1 MKKITVFAYVLL
13 LSAPVA
19 FSQAATEEF
28 RDGAYDKQLII
39 EREVLPYDHIRE
51 ADVFWEKRVWRT
63 LDFREKM
70 NLPFTWPVNPFMDR
84 LYELVIS
91 GEVVAF
97 NTLSDDF
104 NIENAYTVEEVQNK
118 FNRID
123 TVTYFNEETYEEEI
137 KYLKTEFNYEEVKK
151 LKIKEDWIFDEETST
166 LIVRIIG
173 IAPVKER
180 IDPTT
185 GESIGEEAMFWI
197 YYPELRKH
205 LVRIEV
211 FNTENSARYFTF
223 DDIFENRF
231 FSSYVIKE
239 DNVYDRFIESYT
251 AGIDQ
256 VLESD
261 RIKNEIFEF
270 EHNLWEF

>member
-1 MKKITVFAYVLL
+1 MKKISSLVIGITFFVSL
-13 LSAPVA
+13 A

-28 RDGAYDKQLII
+28 RDGAYDRQLII

-91 GEVVAF
+91 GEVMAF
-97 NTLSDDF
+97 SPLYDDF
-104 NIENAYTVEEVQNK
+104 KLENAFTVEEVQNK

-123 TVTYFNEETYEEEI
+123 TVYLYNEETYEEEAKI
-137 KYLKTEFNYEEVKK
+137 VKTEFNYQEVKK
-151 LKIKEDWIFDEETST
+151 LKIKEDWVFDEETSQ
-166 LIVRIIG
+166 LVVRIIG

-180 IDPTT
+180 IDPTS

>member
-1 MKKITVFAYVLL
+1 MKKISSLVIGITFFVSL
-13 LSAPVA
+13 A

-28 RDGAYDKQLII
+28 RDGAYDRQLII

-91 GEVVAF
+91 GEVMAF
-97 NTLSDDF
+97 SPLYDDF
-104 NIENAYTVEEVQNK
+104 KLENAFTVEEVQNK

-123 TVTYFNEETYEEEI
+123 TVYLYNEETYEEEAKI
-137 KYLKTEFNYEEVKK
+137 VKTEFNYQEVKK
-151 LKIKEDWIFDEETST
+151 LKIKEDWVFDEETSQ
-166 LIVRIIG
+166 LVVRIIG
-173 IAPVKER
+173 MAPVKER
-180 IDPTT
+180 IDPTS

>member
-1 MKKITVFAYVLL
+1 MHKRSTFFFACILFAS
-13 LSAPVA
+13 SAFAQVT
-19 FSQAATEEF
+19 SEEK
-28 RDGAYDKQLII
+28 RDGAYDRDLII
-39 EREVLPYDHIRE
+39 TREVLPYDQIRE
-51 ADVFWEKRVWRT
+51 ADVFWEKRVWRV

-70 NLPFTWPVNPFMDR
+70 NLPFTWPVNPFMDK
-84 LYELVIS
+84 LYKLVVD

-97 NTLSDDF
+97 SPLYDDF
-104 NIENAYTVEEVQNK
+104 KMENAFTVEEVKNK
-118 FNRID
+118 FNRVD
-123 TVTYFNEETYEEEI
+123 TLYLFNEETYEEEI
-137 KYLKTEFNYEEVKK
+137 KIVPTEFNYQEVKK
-151 LKIKEDWIFDEETST
+151 LKIKEDWVFDEETSQ
-166 LIVRIIG
+166 LVVRIIG

-185 GESIGEEAMFWI
+185 GESIGEEDMFWI
-197 YYPELRKH
+197 YYPDLRQH
-205 LVRIEV
+205 LIRIEV

-239 DNVYDRFIESYT
+239 DNVYDRFINSYA

-261 RIKNEIFEF
+261 RVKNEIFEF
-270 EHNLWEF
+270 EHQLWEF